1 MAKTTRILPL
11 LLLPLLFVGCST
23 TLTNLTSSRQV
34 RTTTGLYPIE
44 VAWHSRNETIVI
56 DSIKPCVMVG
66 VDCFEMKRT
75 LLVSNRWEALVPV
88 PKNQGALN
96 YRFRF
101 DYEYKAF
108 GGRQPDSKL
117 STAYSLRVVDK

>member
-1 MAKTTRILPL
+1 LLPL
-11 LLLPLLFVGCST
+11 LLAGCAT

-34 RTTTGLYPIE
+34 RNANGLYPIE
-44 VAWHSRNETIVI
+44 VSWHSRNETII
-56 DSIKPCVMVG
+56 NDTIKPCVMVG

-75 LLVSNRWEALVPV
+75 ALVSNRWEALVPV
-88 PKNQGALN
+88 PKSQKSLN

-108 GGRQPDSKL
+108 GGRQQDSKL
-117 STAYSLRVVDK
+117 STAYTLLIVDK